1 LSIIDIKMENII
13 VKDKEYIILSSLVT
27 NATRCVVTDIKDD
40 KFFAEIRTDEE
51 YKDGETVT
59 MFTTAGSG
67 VIHFDSETVSVCGRL
82 LELKKP
88 TDCIVIQRREYTRA
102 EIEKNILLL
111 DGNRNIRS
119 TIKDISAGGMS
130 IVTKEKLEKN
140 KSYRADINLEKNIFI
155 SCAFK
160 PIRIDL
166 IEDSTYNVSGRFA
179 LIKNIDRVAL
189 VQFCLRKEQETKD
202 KNK

>member
-1 LSIIDIKMENII
+1 MENII
-13 VKDKEYIILSSLVT
+13 VKDKEYIILSSDVT
-27 NATRCVVTDIKDD
+27 NATRCLVTEVRGDE
-40 KFFAEIRTDEE
+40 FSAEMRTDEE
-51 YKDGETVT
+51 YKNGESVT

-67 VIHFDSETVSVCGRL
+67 VIHFDSEIISVNGKTI
-82 LELKKP
+82 ELKKP
-88 TDCIVIQRREYTRA
+88 TDCTVIQRREYTRA

-111 DGNRNIRS
+111 DGNKNIRS

-140 KSYRADINLEKNIFI
+140 KSYRADINLDKNIFI

-166 IEDSTYNVSGRFA
+166 MEDNTYNVSGRFA

-189 VQFCLRKEQETKD
+189 VQFCLRKEQESRD

>member
-1 LSIIDIKMENII
+1 MENII
-13 VKDKEYIILSSLVT
+13 IKDKEYIILSSAVT
-27 NATRCVVTDIKDD
+27 NATRCVVTEVREDN
-40 KFFAEIRTDEE
+40 FSAEMRTDEE
-51 YKDGETVT
+51 YKDGEAVT

-67 VIHFDSETVSVCGRL
+67 VIHFDSEVISVNGRT
-82 LELKKP
+82 LELKKA

-140 KSYRADINLEKNIFI
+140 KNYRADINLDKNIFI

-160 PIRIDL
+160 PIRIDFM
-166 IEDSTYNVSGRFA
+166 EDNTYNISGRFA

-189 VQFCLRKEQETKD
+189 VQFCLRKEQESKD

>member
-1 LSIIDIKMENII
+1 MENII
-13 VKDKEYIILSSLVT
+13 IKDKEYIILSSAVT
-27 NATRCVVTDIKDD
+27 NATRCVVTEVREDN
-40 KFFAEIRTDEE
+40 FSAEMRTDEE
-51 YKDGETVT
+51 YKDGEAVT

-67 VIHFDSETVSVCGRL
+67 VIHFDSEVISVNGRT
-82 LELKKP
+82 LELKKAA
-88 TDCIVIQRREYTRA
+88 DCTVIQRREYTRA

-140 KSYRADINLEKNIFI
+140 KNYRADINLDKNIFI

-160 PIRIDL
+160 PIRIDFM
-166 IEDSTYNVSGRFA
+166 EDNTYNISGRFA

-189 VQFCLRKEQETKD
+189 VQFCLRKEQESKD